1 MKRSFSRSLT
11 SFLIDA
17 FDAYWIL
24 KQRCTLH
31 ARRCTNLKKIRIFK
45 TLSRV
50 YKLYTDVT
58 LSSLEGGK
66 VLLFRT
72 ALGLHRWL
80 NY

>member
-1 MKRSFSRSLT
+1 MKRSFLRSLT

-17 FDAYWIL
+17 FNAYRIL

-31 ARRCTNLKKIRIFK
+31 AQRCKNFKKMQIFK
-45 TLSRV
+45 TLLQV

-66 VLLFRT
+66 VLLFRI

-80 NY
+80 NF